1 MKSSM
6 MRGLTAG
13 LIAAA
18 TFAAWFLLVD
28 VVEAQPLATPAYMSG
43 LIFSFTTALPASAR
57 LIAFTLLHFVSFGVV
72 GMIVAALLEKWQLK
86 PLVSIGFPLGFL
98 LFDLSFYG
106 SMLLFGVDIVRALG
120 WPQVLTGNVLAA
132 VVMMAYLKAK
142 SGARVF
148 TMRETLERRTTL
160 RRGLVAGV
168 IGAAVVGA
176 WFFVLDASA
185 GRLFYTPAALGSAV
199 FFGASHPG
207 DVVISAGVVLGY
219 TLVHLAGFVLAGL
232 AAAWLME
239 EASQYPPFLIGLVLL
254 FVTLEVLSLGLLTAL
269 ASWLFETVPSWSPI
283 VANLIAAM
291 AMVGYLWRQH
301 PAMAGRMNQ
310 PLEEEAA
317 SYR

>member
-1 MKSSM
+1 MKSSTLH
-6 MRGLTAG
+6 GLTAG

-28 VVEAQPLATPAYMSG
+28 VVKAQPLATPAYMSG

-57 LIAFTLLHFVSFGVV
+57 LFAFTLLHFVSFAVV
-72 GMIVAALLEKWQLK
+72 GMIVASLLEKWQLK

-132 VVMMAYLKAK
+132 VVMMAFLKAK
-142 SGARVF
+142 SGAPVF
-148 TMRETLERRTTL
+148 TVRETLERSNTL

-317 SYR
+317 AYR